1 MGFHCNIGCN
11 IVAPE
16 VDDIPGYTREIYLRR
31 IADYRDYGFRH
42 LEFSHLLA
50 LNAED
55 AAAIRESCRRAG
67 IVPWSVHSEHLNE
80 GDARENYFRIQER
93 CAKIADALDA
103 RVMVCHLPNLE
114 PRFDFPRAVEIL
126 SHLADITAKYRVRL
140 AIENCAFRGDIDF
153 IIRVIDELN
162 RPDVGF
168 NLDTGHAFCGETDDL
183 ASVIRRIGPR
193 LITTHLHDNFGEND
207 DHQAPGLGGIDWFSV
222 LDALREVGYGGPLMM
237 EMTGNGVKAKR
248 TIPQLR
254 GMALDR
260 ELVWGRACL
269 EDVWR
274 KTVAEKKEKTCADGI
289 SR

>member
-1 MGFHCNIGCN
+1 MRFHCSIGCN
-11 IVAPE
+11 IVDPG
-16 VDDIPGYTREIYLRR
+16 VDDIPGYTRDVYLRR

-50 LNAED
+50 LSPED

-80 GDARENYFRIQER
+80 GGSQEDYFRTQEH

-126 SHLADITAKYRVRL
+126 SRLADITAKYRVRL
-140 AIENCAFRGDIDF
+140 AIENCSFHGDIDF

-168 NLDTGHAFCGETDDL
+168 NLDTGHAFCGETSDL
-183 ASVIRRIGPR
+183 ACVIRRIGSR
-193 LITTHLHDNFGEND
+193 LITTHLHDNFGKND
-207 DHQAPGLGGIDWFSV
+207 DHQPPGLGRIDWISV
-222 LDALREVGYGGPLMM
+222 LHALGEIGYDGPLMM
-237 EMTGNGVKAKR
+237 EMTGNGVKQHRSTEELRDFELEKELLSALAFLRFQWERAFRGYR
-248 TIPQLR
+248 T
-254 GMALDR
+254 
-260 ELVWGRACL
+260 
-269 EDVWR
+269 
-274 KTVAEKKEKTCADGI
+274 
-289 SR
+289 